1 MPFGWAVAL
10 GAANYV
16 NKRVMESRMEDQN
29 ERSAMAEDIRMR
41 KKADDMAA
49 IATSQLVS
57 SGRENEH
64 VFIPDYT
71 TGGIKH
77 IPLNQYTTTKS
88 TTPAFSPDPDI
99 AWYNALST
107 KENKIDGSKHRFVQV
122 NPALTPELLK
132 KGQFE
137 DGTPIVANRDY
148 VLFENTAPTKG
159 ERAIS
164 GISNWRNKLL
174 DSQEGLKLAL
184 AQAKNGDN
192 RALSKIMS
200 IGSDLVR
207 NWQGEQRPQELVAGN
222 AYFEANPFGESGP
235 LSFMK
240 EHEIFQDEEFFKP
253 FMSAV
258 AEQTPYEFINSLN
271 EMGYDV
277 PINNPVTYTLD
288 GNAVTVALTGN
299 WDDLK
304 VPVAQDGTR
313 TSSRR
318 ATEWSPE
325 FQNTIGSWA
334 QRSGRSQYEW
344 MRLLNGVAEKS
355 TAIKDGREAYD
366 RIKLFEENVAK
377 LGQPVDFTSGVPV
390 YRNSWGIA
398 VKDEFRT
405 LLNELNLEGEDAAN
419 LVGALMPQDMYKGI
433 RTKVYNVNKSA
444 HYFIA
449 PGTDLDQLRSEKG
462 DLERN
467 IRLATQIQ
475 NTVPAGTGF
484 TADLKSLKE
493 GAKSQIDQL
502 TRLFGSNPEGVGS
515 VFVDVFKG
523 FFSEEEL
530 DVANIDK
537 MQETERDAL
546 MLKMR
551 KFAVIQLM
559 YSFAKGMG
567 GSGSDRL
574 SDQDAKNALEALQVS
589 GLLNSQAGMNL
600 VMETLIQS
608 MEKRRQVLG
617 GITSPRE
624 RDVIGGLFLQNMY
637 EGRQGFEFTDVIMD
651 AWTTQF
657 NANPSK
663 FRDPKTWTPGS
674 GAAKKPRT

>member
-49 IATSQLVS
+49 IATSQLLG

-71 TGGIKH
+71 SGGIKH

-88 TTPAFSPDPDI
+88 ATPAFSPDPDL

-122 NPALTPELLK
+122 NPALTPEFLK
-132 KGQFE
+132 KGAFA
-137 DGTPIVANRDY
+137 DGTPVVANRDY
-148 VLFENTAPTKG
+148 ILFENTAPTKG
-159 ERAIS
+159 ERATT

-174 DSQEGLKLAL
+174 DSQDALKLAL

-200 IGSDLVR
+200 IGSDLTLQ
-207 NWQGEQRPQELVAGN
+207 WQKDARDPTPIAGN
-222 AYFEANPFGESGP
+222 AYFEANPFGEGGP
-235 LSFMK
+235 LAFMK
-240 EHEIFQDEEFFKP
+240 DNEIFQDEEFFKP
-253 FMSAV
+253 FMSTV
-258 AEQTPYEFINSLN
+258 ANQTANEFLNSLN
-271 EMGYDV
+271 ELGYNV

-313 TSSRR
+313 NTSRR

-325 FQNTIGSWA
+325 FQSTIGSWA
-334 QRSGRSQYEW
+334 ERSGRSQYEW
-344 MRLLNGVAEKS
+344 MRLLNGVAENS
-355 TAIKDGREAYD
+355 SAIADGREAYD
-366 RIKLFEENVAK
+366 RIKLFEKNVAK
-377 LGQPVDFTSGVPV
+377 LGQPVDFRAGYPE

-419 LVGALMPQDMYKGI
+419 LVGALLPEDMYKGI

-444 HYFIA
+444 HYFIN
-449 PGTDLDQLRSEKG
+449 PGLKIEDLRAEKG

-467 IRLATQIQ
+467 IRLASQVQST
-475 NTVPAGTGF
+475 TPAGTGF
-484 TADLKSLKE
+484 TADLKSLKA
-493 GAKSQIDQL
+493 GATDQVRQL
-502 TRLFGSNPEGVGS
+502 RQLFGANPEGIGSDFIS
-515 VFVDVFKG
+515 VFEG
-523 FFSEEEL
+523 FLKDDL
-530 DVANIDK
+530 DL
-537 MQETERDAL
+537 QEIESLEKDAL
-546 MLKMR
+546 LLKMR

-637 EGRQGFEFTDVIMD
+637 EGRQGFEFSD
-651 AWTTQF
+651 AVLSAWATQY
-657 NANPSK
+657 NASPNSVKGSPSG
-663 FRDPKTWTPGS
+663 WTPNTEN
-674 GAAKKPRT
+674 APKPRT